1 MIRKTKREKRGH
13 EEAPAPGAAIEL
25 PPDSA
30 LPPLGSAGASSGDNS
45 LSDVPGRAD
54 PRWILALLKAEP
66 DGSVSDVELDRFMK
80 ELGFPPKE
88 D

>member
-25 PPDSA
+25 PPDPA
-30 LPPLGSAGASSGDNS
+30 LPPLGSAGASSGGNS
-45 LSDVPGRAD
+45 LSDVPCRAD
-54 PRWILALLKAEP
+54 PRWILALLKPEP
-66 DGSVSDVELDRFMK
+66 DGSVSDAELNRFMK
-80 ELGFPPKE
+80 ELGLPPEE

>member
-25 PPDSA
+25 PADPA

-45 LSDVPGRAD
+45 LSDVPCRAD

-66 DGSVSDVELDRFMK
+66 DGSVSDAELNRFMK
-80 ELGFPPKE
+80 ELGSPQEE

>member
-1 MIRKTKREKRGH
+1 MIRKTKRGH

-66 DGSVSDVELDRFMK
+66 DGSVSDAELNRFMK
-80 ELGFPPKE
+80 ELGFPPEE